1 MVEEEDL
8 RDVAVACDVAVG
20 RVCSGVWA
28 AGCSRRR
35 GLWWCVLRA
44 MERWASRSGLDLLS
58 ALCLKEERAGAAAV
72 AREEEAA
79 SGEVAV
85 GDAMDEALGL
95 EREAAEMRLVSRAS
109 MMRCWSACSRLAL
122 SASRGS
128 AR

>member
-1 MVEEEDL
+1 MEVEEEDL

-35 GLWWCVLRA
+35 GLSCVLRA
-44 MERWASRSGLDLLS
+44 MERWVSRSGLDLLS
-58 ALCLKEERAGAAAV
+58 ELCLKEERTGAAAV
-72 AREEEAA
+72 ARKEEAA

-95 EREAAEMRLVSRAS
+95 EKEAAETRLVSRAS